1 MKHVKTFESFNQSVN
16 EGLMDKIFKP
26 KPESNKTDQKR
37 VERTPNWNEENSG
50 RVGRYIPRSWKNGK
64 KSGTPNGEIK
74 GDVNIIPFK
83 KLKEDLLKI
92 DWIKKGEVDT
102 EDVMKL
108 YNLNS
113 EEEFQKK
120 VWSDDIDHETTQ
132 EVIKKYLE
140 KYLKESDDYSDLEV
154 IVDFVEDSEN
164 VMSIFIGK
172 ISNGKDG
179 KIEGRGINFDI
190 WDLIEYYGIKYEYSI
205 YNPSF

>member
-1 MKHVKTFESFNQSVN
+1 MKHVKTFESFNQSVD

-26 KPESNKTDQKR
+26 KSNKTDQKK
-37 VERTPNWNEENSG
+37 VETESWSDKNSY
-50 RVGRYIPRSWKNGK
+50 RVGRYIPSNWKNGK

-74 GDVNIIPFK
+74 GDVNISPFK

-113 EEEFQKK
+113 EEEFEKK
-120 VWSDDIDHETTQ
+120 VHFDKINHETTQ

-154 IVDFVEDSEN
+154 IVDYVEDSEN

-172 ISNGKDG
+172 ISNGKDN

-190 WDLIEYYGIKYEYSI
+190 WDLIEYYLIEYEYTQ
-205 YNPSF
+205 YNRM